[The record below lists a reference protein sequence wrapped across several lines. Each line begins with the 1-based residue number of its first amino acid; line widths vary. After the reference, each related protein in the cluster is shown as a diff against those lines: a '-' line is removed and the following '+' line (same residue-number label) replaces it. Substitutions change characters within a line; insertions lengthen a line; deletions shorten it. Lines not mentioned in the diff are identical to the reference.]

1 MVNAGFRR
9 LAYFLLNHIPYIYSF
24 GCRIA
29 KDIATELTMTV
40 HAIKSKLPS
49 KAEQALM
56 VEKGHLWLHCFR
68 TCKSCKSISKNL
80 TQYEFGDGSSLIL
93 DSSAD
98 FPAPVAP
105 ELVIPKLRYSGMTSH

>member
-1 MVNAGFRR
+1 
-9 LAYFLLNHIPYIYSF
+9 
-24 GCRIA
+24 
-29 KDIATELTMTV
+29 MTV

-68 TCKSCKSISKNL
+68 TCKSCKSLSKNL

-105 ELVIPKLRYSGMTSH
+105 ELVIPKLRYSGMPSH